1 MVLKG
6 LLIVEDGRL
15 IGQDGAHV
23 SAEDLHILAN
33 EDSMLLS
40 LIPEGLE
47 TSCKVEHRVLQD
59 MGRTGRIILRGR
71 LWWWGMGGGL
81 WRWGMGRGLS
91 SVTLGVYLG
100 TKPGLILLK
109 LILVK
114 GFIAQVINHLLS
126 WYTRLVTLDHDCLN
140 RVYLSLVIF

>member
-1 MVLKG
+1 MEGEELRYMVLKG

-71 LWWWGMGGGL
+71 L
-81 WRWGMGRGLS
+81 
-91 SVTLGVYLG
+91 
-100 TKPGLILLK
+100 
-109 LILVK
+109 
-114 GFIAQVINHLLS
+114 
-126 WYTRLVTLDHDCLN
+126 
-140 RVYLSLVIF
+140 